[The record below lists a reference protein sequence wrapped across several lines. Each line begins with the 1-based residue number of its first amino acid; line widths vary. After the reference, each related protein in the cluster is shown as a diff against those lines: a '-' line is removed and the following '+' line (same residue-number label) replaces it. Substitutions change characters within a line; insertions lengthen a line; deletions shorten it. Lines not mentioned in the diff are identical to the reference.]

1 MPPKPTSR
9 KPSPKPGR
17 ISGRAPAGARAAARA
32 EHAELEAQ
40 EAQVARVTARTIAI
54 DALVRVEEGGYA
66 QLVLPALLGA
76 TSLSS
81 RDRAFATDL
90 VYGAVRSERR
100 IDDLIGRVVTRP
112 LHRLD
117 PPVRAALR
125 VGAYQLLS
133 GMKPHAAV
141 GETVEAIGA
150 RSPRA
155 KGFVNGN
162 LRSLSRLGPP
172 FPEPE
177 DPAVALSYPDWLV
190 ARLTDALGAA
200 EAWRSLAAM
209 NEPASMTL
217 RANVR
222 VATQASLMEE
232 LGAIEGV
239 DLTPGTLVADA
250 VRVTGVGDPRRLPAV
265 AEGRATPQDE
275 GSQAVVEF
283 LAPVP
288 GERVVDVAAAP
299 GGKATAI
306 AERGGPSG
314 RVVALDLDAGR
325 TRLVAEAA
333 ARLSLPWLH
342 VGVADARRPPL
353 RPGTFDRV
361 LLDAPCSGI
370 GVLRRRPDARWRLT
384 PEVID
389 ECAALQRELLL
400 AAAELVKPG
409 GRLVYSVCTLTPEE
423 TLGIDEFA
431 AEHLPRFNSERPTLA
446 QGREAW
452 RMHGRGALLLPY
464 ARGTDGMYVL
474 VLRAPG

>member
-1 MPPKPTSR
+1 VSPGPPASR
-9 KPSPKPGR
+9 
-17 ISGRAPAGARAAARA
+17 GRAGGGGPRRSSSRGKRANERSGAPVDPSAA
-32 EHAELEAQ
+32 EA
-40 EAQVARVTARTIAI
+40 AVTARTIAI

-100 IDDLIGRVVTRP
+100 LDDLIDRVVTRP
-112 LHRLD
+112 VKRLD

-125 VGAYQLLS
+125 LGAYQLLA
-133 GMKPHAAV
+133 GMKAYAAV
-141 GETVEAIGA
+141 GETVEALGA

-155 KGFVNGN
+155 KGFVNAN
-162 LRSLSRLGPP
+162 LRAISRLGPS
-172 FPEPE
+172 FPLPD

-190 ARLTDALGAA
+190 HRLTEAFGARDARRAL
-200 EAWRSLAAM
+200 SAM

-217 RANVR
+217 RPNVR
-222 VATQASLMEE
+222 VATRASLEAE
-232 LGAIEGV
+232 LADDDV
-239 DLTPGTLVADA
+239 DLEAGTLVAEA
-250 VRVTGVGDPRRLPAV
+250 LRVRGVGDPARLPAV

-275 GSQAVVEF
+275 GSQAVVEI
-283 LAPVP
+283 LAPAP
-288 GERVVDVAAAP
+288 GERVADLAAAP

-306 AERGGPSG
+306 AERVGPAG
-314 RVVALDLDAGR
+314 CVVALDLDAGR

-333 ARLSLPWLH
+333 DRCSLPWLH
-342 VGVADARRPPL
+342 VSVADSRRPPL
-353 RPGTFDRV
+353 RTASFDRV
-361 LLDAPCSGI
+361 LLDAPCSGL
-370 GVLRRRPDARWRLT
+370 GVLRRRADARWRLT

-400 AAAELVKPG
+400 AAAPLVRPG

-423 TLGIDEFA
+423 TLDVDEFA
-431 AEHLPRFNSERPTLA
+431 AEHLPRFTAEPSPAHLNPK
-446 QGREAW
+446 GAW
-452 RMHGRGALLLPY
+452 REHGRGALLLPH

-474 VLRAPG
+474 ALRAPG